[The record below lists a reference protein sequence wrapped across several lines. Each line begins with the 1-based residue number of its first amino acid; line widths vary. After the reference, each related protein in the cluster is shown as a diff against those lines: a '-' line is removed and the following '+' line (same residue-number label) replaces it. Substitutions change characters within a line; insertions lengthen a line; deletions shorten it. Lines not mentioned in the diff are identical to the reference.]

1 MSPSQAIV
9 ASIHRYPVKSMM
21 GEELNSVAITTR
33 GVAGDR
39 AYSLIDVETNKLVN
53 AKHPQKWPEMFAYR
67 ACYTSPP
74 VSPEHVPPVYIALPN
89 GDVIESTSGDAEQT
103 LSAALRKRVRL
114 VRPDESNKGFEGFVP
129 TVEGVS
135 DRDFVFDK
143 ISPPGT
149 FFDIGLIHILTT
161 STIDALRKTVP
172 HSRIESRR
180 FRPNL
185 VIRTD
190 GAEGFVENTW
200 VGRTLRIGQVVLQV
214 KQPTQRCVM
223 TTLAQGD
230 LPKDMSVL
238 KAIYRH
244 NAGTIGVYAEPVQ
257 IGTVRVNDAVEL
269 N

>member
-1 MSPSQAIV
+1 MSPSQAVV
-9 ASIHRYPVKSMM
+9 ASIRRYPVKSMM
-21 GEELNSVAITTR
+21 GEELNSVEVTKR
-33 GVAGDR
+33 GLAGDR

-67 ACYTSPP
+67 AGYTAPP
-74 VSPEHVPPVYIALPN
+74 ASPEDVPSVYITLPN
-89 GDVIESTSGDAEQT
+89 GDVIDSTSGDAEQT
-103 LSAALRKRVRL
+103 LSAALRKAVRL
-114 VRPDESNKGFEGFVP
+114 VRPDESDKGFEGFVP

-135 DRDFVFDK
+135 DHDFVFDK

-161 STIDALRKTVP
+161 SSIDALQKTVP
-172 HSRIESRR
+172 GSRIESRR

-190 GAEGFVENTW
+190 GEEGFVENAW
-200 VGRTLRIGQVVLQV
+200 VGRTVRIGQVVLKI

-238 KAIYRH
+238 KAIYQ
-244 NAGTIGVYAEPVQ
+244 NNGGNIGVYAEPVQ

-269 N
+269 I